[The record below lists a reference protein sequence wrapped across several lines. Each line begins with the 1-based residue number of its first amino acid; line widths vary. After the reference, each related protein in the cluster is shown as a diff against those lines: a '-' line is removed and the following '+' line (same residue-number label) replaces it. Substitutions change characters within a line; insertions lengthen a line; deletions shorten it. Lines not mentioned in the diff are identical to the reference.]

1 MSGPSF
7 IRTGADYP
15 RAPEGLELN
24 KAPIGWVEDLPA
36 P

>member
-24 KAPIGWVEDLPA
+24 RALIGRAEDLPA